1 MESGFD
7 AAPFRVR
14 LCTALPPDT
23 NQPPADNWVAVIPL
37 LSGRRENAWKVNL
50 IVARGVLHSGGN
62 MGYDGRVASL
72 AAEGGRHGRC
82 QPLYP
87 GLEAQGE
94 RLLVDA
100 ARVGDEGA
108 IAELYNKYFP
118 RVYRYMLVRTG
129 NVGDAEDLT
138 EEVFIRVLDALER
151 FEWRQVPFSAWLF
164 RIAHNA
170 IVSHQRRDGAR
181 GRLSPLSPSLP
192 VNTQGPEEAVEARLA
207 LDEVMEAT
215 RNLPEAQRKVIALR
229 FGAGLSVAETAR
241 ALGKSGG
248 NVKVIQHKAI
258 VKLRELLVEK
268 RPEDHE
274 EKV

>member
-1 MESGFD
+1 
-7 AAPFRVR
+7 
-14 LCTALPPDT
+14 
-23 NQPPADNWVAVIPL
+23 
-37 LSGRRENAWKVNL
+37 
-50 IVARGVLHSGGN
+50 
-62 MGYDGRVASL
+62 
-72 AAEGGRHGRC
+72 
-82 QPLYP
+82 
-87 GLEAQGE
+87 
-94 RLLVDA
+94 LVDA

-138 EEVFIRVLDALER
+138 EEVFIRALGALER

-215 RNLPEAQRKVIALR
+215 RNLPDAQRRVIALR

-241 ALGKSGG
+241 ALGKTGG

-268 RPEDHE
+268 KPEGHE
-274 EKV
+274 EKA

>member
-1 MESGFD
+1 M
-7 AAPFRVR
+7 
-14 LCTALPPDT
+14 
-23 NQPPADNWVAVIPL
+23 
-37 LSGRRENAWKVNL
+37 KVNL
-50 IVARGVLHSGGN
+50 IVEAGVLYNGGS
-62 MGYDGRVASL
+62 MGYDGGVASL
-72 AAEGGRHGRC
+72 AAEGGGLRRF

-87 GLEAQGE
+87 SLEAQGE

-170 IVSHQRRDGAR
+170 VVSHQRRDGAR
-181 GRLSPLSPSLP
+181 GRFSPLSPSVP

-258 VKLRELLVEK
+258 VKLRELLVDK
-268 RPEDHE
+268 RPEGHE
-274 EKV
+274 EKA

>member
-1 MESGFD
+1 VLAERRV
-7 AAPFRVR
+7 AAVVA
-14 LCTALPPDT
+14 AL
-23 NQPPADNWVAVIPL
+23 
-37 LSGRRENAWKVNL
+37 GRRQNVWKVNL
-50 IVARGVLHSGGN
+50 IVRAGVLYNDDS
-62 MGYDGRVASL
+62 MGYDGGVTTL
-72 AAEGGRHGRC
+72 AAGGGGLRRC

-108 IAELYNKYFP
+108 IAELYNRYFP
-118 RVYRYMLVRTG
+118 RLYRYMLVRTG

-170 IVSHQRRDGAR
+170 VVSHQRRDGAR
-181 GRLSPLSPSLP
+181 GRFSPLSPNLP
-192 VNTQGPEEAVEARLA
+192 VSTQGPEEAVEARLA

-258 VKLRELLVEK
+258 VKLREMLVDK
-268 RPEDHE
+268 RPEGHE
-274 EKV
+274 EKA

>member
-1 MESGFD
+1 MFGRLTLFV
-7 AAPFRVR
+7 AA
-14 LCTALPPDT
+14 
-23 NQPPADNWVAVIPL
+23 
-37 LSGRRENAWKVNL
+37 
-50 IVARGVLHSGGN
+50 GVLHN
-62 MGYDGRVASL
+62 DDKMGYDGGVASL
-72 AAEGGRHGRC
+72 AAKGGGQRRS

-87 GLEAQGE
+87 ELEAQGE

-108 IAELYNKYFP
+108 IATLYNRYFP

-129 NVGDAEDLT
+129 NVGDAEDLA

-170 IVSHQRRDGAR
+170 VVSHQRRDGAR
-181 GRLSPLSPSLP
+181 GRFSPLSPSLP

-268 RPEDHE
+268 KPEGDE
-274 EKV
+274 EKA